1 MPVTYLVN
9 RNIVGNP
16 ILGSNIAAPLSSNIF
31 SIVADPAGNVYV
43 SGSYMG
49 AASTNYV
56 EPASSTG
63 PATGNTTFT
72 LPNTGTTATG
82 GLFVKYYS
90 NGTPAYSLGMT
101 AGANVVANSVTLD
114 ATASNVFVAFS
125 YQTVGAATMTVNTP
139 TTTGGSVSAVVFPA
153 TQSAA
158 TLTWGTGLL
167 KINAAT
173 GAILW
178 GAAVDAGFNGDQDQV
193 GGVTVDQFGNS
204 YIGFLYNTSSAT
216 TLAVYNGALGTLT
229 TTGSTVSLPA
239 TSTGVALIKF
249 GPSGIAQWQ
258 AVTTATTTPFVSNTL
273 GIDSAGNVIMG
284 LQVTG
289 TATVN
294 TGVQSGSGTGY
305 SVTNTAGTT
314 AAILIKYNT
323 GGLTSAPV
331 LWIAQMYGA
340 SGTTSQIYGITCGQY
355 NSVYITGS
363 TTSTSTISIYNGNGT
378 GSAPSVTASTI
389 NIPGNATTA
398 SQQAFLAKF
407 SSNTGAIQYVSYLPS
422 VATTAAS
429 NFYIAYP
436 NPSDTDLYVAARYF
450 NSVNAQTII
459 NSNGTTAAT
468 TLPLTSGNT
477 NNPVLIR
484 YFLGNAISAQAIP
497 TSLATQAYTAFVDP
511 SATNVYVGGSYY
523 NTITTTLNQAG
534 PTGGTAPS
542 TVVLPITAT
551 NVTTAWWA
559 KYS

>member
-31 SIVADPAGNVYV
+31 SIVADQSGNVYV

-49 AASTNYV
+49 ATSNYV

-63 PATGNTTFT
+63 PATGNTSFT

-82 GLFVKYYS
+82 GLFAKYYS
-90 NGTPAYSLGMT
+90 NGTPAYSLGMI

-139 TTTGGSVSAVVFPA
+139 TTTGGSASAVVFPA
-153 TQSAA
+153 TQSG
-158 TLTWGTGLL
+158 TNTPTWGTGLL
-167 KINAAT
+167 KLNSAT

-178 GAAVDAGFNGDQDQV
+178 GAAVDAGFSGDQDQV
-193 GGVTVDQFGNS
+193 GGANVDQFGNS
-204 YIGFLYNTSSAT
+204 YISLLYNTNSAT
-216 TLAVYNGALGTLT
+216 TLAVYNGALGTLS
-229 TTGSTVSLPA
+229 TTGSTVTLPP

-273 GIDSAGNVIMG
+273 GVDSAGNVIMG

-289 TATVN
+289 TASVN
-294 TGVQSGSGTGY
+294 TGVQSGSGTAY
-305 SVTNTAGTT
+305 SVANTSGTT

-323 GGLTSAPV
+323 GGLTSAPD

-340 SGTTSQIYGITCGQY
+340 SGTSSQIYGITCGQY
-355 NSVYITGS
+355 NSVYVTGS
-363 TTSTSTISIYNGNGT
+363 TTSTSTISIYNGNGA
-378 GSAPSVTASTI
+378 GSAPAITASSIT
-389 NIPGNATTA
+389 IPGNATTA

-407 SSNTGAIQYVSYLPS
+407 SSNTGAVQYVSYLPS

-459 NSNGTTAAT
+459 NSNGTTAST

-484 YFLGNAISAQAIP
+484 YFLGNAISAEAIP
-497 TSLATQAYTAFVDP
+497 TSLATQAYATFVDP
-511 SATNVYVGGSYY
+511 SATNVYVCGSYY
-523 NTITTTLNQAG
+523 NTITTTINQAG
-534 PTGGTAPS
+534 PTGGTVAS

-551 NVTTAWWA
+551 SVATAWWA